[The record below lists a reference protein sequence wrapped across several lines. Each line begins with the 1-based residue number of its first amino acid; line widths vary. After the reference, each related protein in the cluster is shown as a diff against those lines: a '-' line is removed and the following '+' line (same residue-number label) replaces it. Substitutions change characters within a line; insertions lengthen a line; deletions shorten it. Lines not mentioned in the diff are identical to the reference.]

1 MLRLMCSVAIK
12 GKQTSLVKKKK
23 RLLNIKN
30 TDNINKNDAAQD
42 TKDHLALRTFWFN
55 GIFSHM
61 SRVGTSAVELI
72 DLVLSGLLVPDEP
85 KPNTAAHLLG
95 LVCCFWWKRSAGIVY
110 TAEFT
115 RVGSHY
121 QQESGKN

>member
-1 MLRLMCSVAIK
+1 
-12 GKQTSLVKKKK
+12 
-23 RLLNIKN
+23 
-30 TDNINKNDAAQD
+30 
-42 TKDHLALRTFWFN
+42 
-55 GIFSHM
+55 M
-61 SRVGTSAVELI
+61 SRVGTSAVELV
-72 DLVLSGLLVPDEP
+72 DPVLSGLLVPDEP

-121 QQESGKN
+121 GQESTKKKLTGSLVKTRETPSRKCSQTGFKKNPKLSIVSLST